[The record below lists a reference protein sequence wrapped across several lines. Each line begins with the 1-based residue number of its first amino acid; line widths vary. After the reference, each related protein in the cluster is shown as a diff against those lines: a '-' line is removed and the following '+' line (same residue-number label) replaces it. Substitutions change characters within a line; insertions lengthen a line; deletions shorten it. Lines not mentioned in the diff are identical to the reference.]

1 MFVLLLELDHTTSPR
16 CLTNCR
22 NGKAF
27 VDAAVL
33 FENVSM
39 RVSSFFVF
47 SEQFVSPIYWS
58 LLCTTYLILNH

>member
-1 MFVLLLELDHTTSPR
+1 VDLFVLLLELDHATSPR

-27 VDAAVL
+27 VDAAGL

-39 RVSSFFVF
+39 CVSSFFVF
-47 SEQFVSPIYWS
+47 SEQFVSPI
-58 LLCTTYLILNH
+58 